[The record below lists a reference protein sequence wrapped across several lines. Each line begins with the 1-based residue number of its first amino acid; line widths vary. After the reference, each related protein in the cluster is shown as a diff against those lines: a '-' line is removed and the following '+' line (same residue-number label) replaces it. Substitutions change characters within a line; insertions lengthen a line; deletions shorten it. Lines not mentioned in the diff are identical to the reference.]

1 MPQRKIHIRKKFL
14 TISGISVK
22 KKYSFNNA
30 NAPQRLMHTKFAVR
44 LTSFANLIFAFSSL
58 SAAEY
63 SYVGTESYYS
73 LDDPNS
79 WTPSSGAVKD
89 TYSWMSGNVF
99 VFDSGANPGAANQV
113 AIKYFSEDDQPR
125 VGEFVFKTSMILNGP
140 SENASPS
147 LAADKM
153 TMYSGDGAAR
163 NYYLNRFQQVEI
175 GSASIGAS
183 SSGPTSA
190 STIFSMSFRN
200 GAEAYYYNSASDNFL
215 SADIGRMTLNGV
227 IPSNPNDQ
235 NTAIWY
241 VNNQSAYSQS
251 TSAVIRVG
259 GIDGSGIVRN
269 NFANDVTGST
279 TLVFSNTS
287 DAAFKGVIMDDW
299 VDPAKFATLHIVMDG
314 AADVTQTIRQV
325 SGWTSGVWNRAD
337 LDSVGTTIK
346 SGTLAISSAVNGS
359 TFIES
364 ARVRIEGGSLA
375 AALADAEGVG
385 GTLRVRGIDW
395 VGGKIKTAIN
405 RGQILSTNG
414 ISQLGGDGAK
424 YVFEVDLSDFAP
436 DTTFEG
442 DEFSLLVSDSGSF
455 GDISKYEA
463 EFVYNGVEITNLEYE
478 ILSTAHGL
486 NISLMGTIPEP
497 AETAALAGLAAVLL
511 SALRKRRR

>member
-1 MPQRKIHIRKKFL
+1 M
-14 TISGISVK
+14 T
-22 KKYSFNNA
+22 
-30 NAPQRLMHTKFAVR
+30 
-44 LTSFANLIFAFSSL
+44 
-58 SAAEY
+58 
-63 SYVGTESYYS
+63 
-73 LDDPNS
+73 
-79 WTPSSGAVKD
+79 
-89 TYSWMSGNVF
+89 
-99 VFDSGANPGAANQV
+99 
-113 AIKYFSEDDQPR
+113 
-125 VGEFVFKTSMILNGP
+125 LNGP

-287 DAAFKGVIMDDW
+287 DAAFKGVIMDD
-299 VDPAKFATLHIVMDG
+299 
-314 AADVTQTIRQV
+314 
-325 SGWTSGVWNRAD
+325 
-337 LDSVGTTIK
+337 
-346 SGTLAISSAVNGS
+346 
-359 TFIES
+359 
-364 ARVRIEGGSLA
+364 
-375 AALADAEGVG
+375 
-385 GTLRVRGIDW
+385 
-395 VGGKIKTAIN
+395 
-405 RGQILSTNG
+405 
-414 ISQLGGDGAK
+414 
-424 YVFEVDLSDFAP
+424 
-436 DTTFEG
+436 
-442 DEFSLLVSDSGSF
+442 
-455 GDISKYEA
+455 
-463 EFVYNGVEITNLEYE
+463 
-478 ILSTAHGL
+478 
-486 NISLMGTIPEP
+486 
-497 AETAALAGLAAVLL
+497 
-511 SALRKRRR
+511 